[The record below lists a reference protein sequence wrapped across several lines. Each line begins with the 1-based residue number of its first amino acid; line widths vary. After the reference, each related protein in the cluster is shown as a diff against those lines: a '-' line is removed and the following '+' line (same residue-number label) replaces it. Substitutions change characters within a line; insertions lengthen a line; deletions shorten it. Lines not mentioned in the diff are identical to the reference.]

1 MTVYRDPTHRLEQ
14 VARWSSLVFAPE
26 HVFIGDSLT
35 KSGGLWGWRL
45 SHNPLS
51 AINLAQTGVT
61 TADIAVQAAEA
72 ATYRPRRIVVM
83 AGTNDAVREVDAA
96 ELHRTWRRLFS
107 AAQNIPVIV
116 FLPPRSTSAVWNNNL
131 RNVEG
136 VVRQAAA
143 EANAC
148 LADLNDAIAPTGI
161 IDPEYTTDGVHFT
174 EKAYTVWASKLNE
187 AVRTCVL
194 PPKNSK

>member
-1 MTVYRDPTHRLEQ
+1 
-14 VARWSSLVFAPE
+14 
-26 HVFIGDSLT
+26 
-35 KSGGLWGWRL
+35 
-45 SHNPLS
+45 
-51 AINLAQTGVT
+51 
-61 TADIAVQAAEA
+61 
-72 ATYRPRRIVVM
+72 VV
-83 AGTNDAVREVDAA
+83 
-96 ELHRTWRRLFS
+96 
-107 AAQNIPVIV
+107 
-116 FLPPRSTSAVWNNNL
+116 
-131 RNVEG
+131 G